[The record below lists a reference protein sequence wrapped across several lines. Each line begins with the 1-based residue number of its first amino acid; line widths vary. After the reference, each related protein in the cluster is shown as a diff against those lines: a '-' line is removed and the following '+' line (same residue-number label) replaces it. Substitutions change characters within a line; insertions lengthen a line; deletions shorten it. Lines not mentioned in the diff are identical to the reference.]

1 MRLLA
6 DNLFCINK
14 LFAELGGSNMSRG
27 LGGRSPANIA
37 NFLEGINFPASK
49 DELVN
54 HAEDNNAP
62 QEVID
67 VLDQLPD
74 QEYTSMAD
82 VMSGIG
88 QVE

>member
-1 MRLLA
+1 MPRGM
-6 DNLFCINK
+6 
-14 LFAELGGSNMSRG
+14 GGH
-27 LGGRSPANIA
+27 SPANIA
-37 NFLEGINFPASK
+37 SFLEGIDFPASR
-49 DELVN
+49 DELLN

-67 VLDQLPD
+67 VLEDLPD

>member
-1 MRLLA
+1 MT
-6 DNLFCINK
+6 
-14 LFAELGGSNMSRG
+14 RG
-27 LGGRSPANIA
+27 MGGRSPSTIA
-37 NFLEGINFPASK
+37 HFLEEIDFPASK
-49 DELVN
+49 DVLVT

-67 VLDQLPD
+67 VLEQLPD

-82 VMSGIG
+82 VMSGVG

>member
-1 MRLLA
+1 MT
-6 DNLFCINK
+6 
-14 LFAELGGSNMSRG
+14 RG
-27 LGGRSPANIA
+27 MGGRSPANIA
-37 NFLEGINFPASK
+37 HFLEGIDFPASK
-49 DELVN
+49 DDLVN

-67 VLDQLPD
+67 ILENLPD

-82 VMSGIG
+82 VMSGVG